1 MALIDFEGVDLVYP
15 VRENRGLTLKDLL
28 LKGVFRRRQSAPRWK
43 SIHAL
48 KEVTFRIGDGERVGI
63 IGRNGAG
70 KSTLLR
76 SIGGVFPVHKGRRQ
90 VDGNICALFDIGLG
104 FEPLASGWENI
115 RFRGYL
121 QGETPRSIQA
131 KVADIAEF
139 TELGQF
145 LDLPLNCYSTGMV
158 MRLAFAI
165 ATSGHPE
172 ILLVDEVFAAGDLSF
187 QQKAQARMR
196 EFMGRARIVV
206 MVGHNLDFLQ
216 QFSTRMLWLD
226 QGCIRADGPPNEV
239 VAQYRDESNAVRAA
253 A

>member
-1 MALIDFEGVDLVYP
+1 MALIDFDNVDLVYP
-15 VRENRGLTLKDLL
+15 VRENRGLTLKDLV
-28 LKGVFRRRQSAPRWK
+28 LKGLFRKENAKRWTAVE
-43 SIHAL
+43 AL
-48 KEVTFRIGDGERVGI
+48 KQVSFRIGDGERVGI

-76 SIGGVFPVHKGRRQ
+76 AIGGVFPVHTGRRI
-90 VDGNICALFDIGLG
+90 VDGTICSLFDIGLG
-104 FEPLASGWENI
+104 FEFTASGWDNI

-121 QGETPRSIQA
+121 QGETPRSIAA
-131 KVADIAEF
+131 KMKEIADF
-139 TELGQF
+139 TELGEF
-145 LDLPLNCYSTGMV
+145 LNLPLQCYSTGMI

-172 ILLVDEVFAAGDLSF
+172 VLLVDEVFGTGDLGF
-187 QQKAQARMR
+187 QQKAEARMK

-216 QFSTRMLWLD
+216 EFSTRMLWLH
-226 QGCIRADGPPNEV
+226 QGHMCADGAPREV
-239 VAQYRDESNAVRAA
+239 VARYRDEVNPQKAA